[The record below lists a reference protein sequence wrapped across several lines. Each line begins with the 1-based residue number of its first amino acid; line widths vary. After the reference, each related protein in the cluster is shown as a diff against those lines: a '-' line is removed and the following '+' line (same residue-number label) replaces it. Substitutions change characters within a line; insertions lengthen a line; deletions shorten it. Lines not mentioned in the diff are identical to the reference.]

1 MSDVRELDVADTLGI
16 LAMPGVTTQR
26 TSRAL
31 GWSGLLLSVQEEL
44 PYEADFVGSRSH
56 LVILHLDGP
65 VQVTRG
71 VGPRARTRTIGAGGL
86 VMHPA
91 GRDLSVA

>member
-1 MSDVRELDVADTLGI
+1 MSGVRELDVADTLGI

-26 TSRAL
+26 TSQGL
-31 GWSGLLLSVQEEL
+31 GWSGLLLSVQEEQ
-44 PYEADFVGSRSH
+44 PYEAEFVGSRSH

-71 VGPRARTRTIGAGGL
+71 SGSAPGPAPSVRAVSSCIPRAAI
-86 VMHPA
+86 
-91 GRDLSVA
+91 